1 MSSDSVKRML
11 AKVFT
16 RRLQVHPR
24 VFKNPGFSES
34 ISFIK
39 VGSDSPRFKVV
50 RRAFNTQIRPIYGD
64 QSAALAKI
72 KKGGD
77 RTCEMMLN
85 YHDPLGIIIYKNI
98 LQVEYGLVNALELKT
113 LLLLNPH
120 KNSGYGFGS
129 RLFERIDEVANELC
143 ADVVYCT
150 ASSKVERSIKCALKN
165 GYQMAKILE
174 KHEDRIL
181 YLLIKEM

>member
-1 MSSDSVKRML
+1 MSAS
-11 AKVFT
+11 VFT
-16 RRLQVHPR
+16 RRLQVCPG
-24 VFKNPGFSES
+24 VSKNPVFSES

-39 VGSDSPRFKVV
+39 VGPDSSRFKAV
-50 RRAFNTQIRPIYGD
+50 RRAFTTQIRPIYGD

-85 YHDPLGIIIYKNI
+85 YHNPLGIIIYKNI

-129 RLFERIDEVANELC
+129 HLFERIDEVADELS

-150 ASSKVERSIKCALKN
+150 ASSKVESSIKCALKN
-165 GYQMAKILE
+165 GYKMAKILE
-174 KHEDRIL
+174 KHEDRIV
-181 YLLIKEM
+181 YLLIKEI